1 MKTFNEEV
9 PMKIVIAPDS
19 FKGSMS
25 SVMAAN
31 SIEKGVLRA
40 FPEAETILLP
50 VGDGGEGTLDT
61 LVAATEGYTVSVYVK
76 GPLGD
81 MVKAEYGIL
90 GDGET
95 CVIEMAK
102 ASGLALIP
110 PSQLNPLKA
119 TTYGTGELIKKA
131 LDEGYKSFILALG
144 GSATND
150 GGAGMLQALGLKILD
165 ENGEEI
171 GLGGAELIRVAS
183 IDQSTFDSRI
193 AECKFL
199 IASDVQNPL
208 IGPDGASNVFG
219 PQKGASPMDVEFLDE
234 CLYNFAE
241 VIEKTTGVH
250 LHDLPGAGA
259 AGGIGGAFQAFF
271 PSNMKRGIDVVIEYT
286 RLNQLVEGADLVIT
300 GEGRVDFQT
309 ASGKTPMGVAQAAS
323 SKNIPTI
330 ILAGSIGKGIEPLYQ
345 YGVVSV
351 NSIINRPMDL
361 TEAID
366 SACELTEFAAEQMV
380 RSFFYQNRLIES
392 RVGNS

>member
-1 MKTFNEEV
+1 
-9 PMKIVIAPDS
+9 MKIVIAPDS

-25 SVMAAN
+25 SVEAAN
-31 SIEKGVLRA
+31 SIEKGILRA

-61 LVAATEGYTVSVYVK
+61 LVAATKGSTVSVHVK
-76 GPLGD
+76 GPLGNL
-81 MVKAEYGIL
+81 VEAEYGIL
-90 GDGET
+90 GDGKT

-102 ASGLALIP
+102 ASGLALVP
-110 PSQLNPLKA
+110 SSQLNPLKA

-131 LDEGYKSFILALG
+131 LDDGYKSFILALG

-150 GGAGMLQALGLKILD
+150 GGAGMLQALGLKLHD

-183 IDQSTFDSRI
+183 IDKLTFDSRI

-199 IASDVQNPL
+199 IASDVQNPF
-208 IGPDGASNVFG
+208 IGPNGASNVFG
-219 PQKGASPMDVEFLDE
+219 PQKGASPKDVEFLDG
-234 CLYNFAE
+234 CLSNFAE

-271 PSNMKRGIDVVIEYT
+271 PSNMKRGIDVVIEYI
-286 RLNQLVEGADLVIT
+286 RLNQLIEGADLVIT
-300 GEGRVDFQT
+300 GEGKVDFQT
-309 ASGKTPMGVAQAAS
+309 ASGKTPMGVAQAAL

-330 ILAGSIGKGIEPLYQ
+330 ILAGSIGKGIEALYQ
-345 YGVVSV
+345 HGVVSV
-351 NSIINRPMDL
+351 NSVIDRPMEL
-361 TEAID
+361 TEAMD
-366 SACELTEFAAEQMV
+366 RACELTEFAAEQVV
-380 RSFFYQNRLIES
+380 RSFFYQNRLIEI
-392 RVGNS
+392 